1 MSLSPLVLAPMI
13 FASALQTA
21 ETPEACLKAFET
33 GTDPMVMCS
42 LSYRLPEKDQ
52 TKLQTISANVLR
64 DAQCAVAL
72 AVDRA
77 SFFEG
82 LLADRLDLTPQPVA
96 CQVQTSG
103 DPLDVRFQ
111 VAPLIQFEDGRASSA
126 EVRMTDLTGLPSIL
140 SNLMV
145 TFVNSN
151 GSLERAILKAINGF
165 LEKQEAEAEG
175 GAGSATQIE

>member
-1 MSLSPLVLAPMI
+1 MSLSLLVLAPLVLA
-13 FASALQTA
+13 SALTTA
-21 ETPEACLKAFET
+21 ETPEACLKEFET
-33 GTDPMVMCS
+33 GTDPMVVCS

-52 TKLQTISANVLR
+52 SKLQTISANVLQ

-72 AVDRA
+72 SVDRA

-103 DPLDVRFQ
+103 DPLDVRFR
-111 VAPLIQFEDGRASSA
+111 VAPLIQFEDGRASAA
-126 EVRMTDLTGLPSIL
+126 EVRMTDLAGLPSIL

-151 GSLERAILKAINGF
+151 ASLERAILKAINGF
-165 LEKQEAEAEG
+165 LDNQEARAG
-175 GAGSATQIE
+175 GSGSDPAPLE